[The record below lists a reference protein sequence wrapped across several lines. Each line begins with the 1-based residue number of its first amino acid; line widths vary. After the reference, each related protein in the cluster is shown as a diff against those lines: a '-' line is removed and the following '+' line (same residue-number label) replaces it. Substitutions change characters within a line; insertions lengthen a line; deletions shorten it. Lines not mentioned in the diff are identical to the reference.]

1 MTDEQRDTGSLLGR
15 GSEFSGKLAFF
26 GTVRIEGS
34 IEGEILSDDTLV
46 VADGGEV
53 KGTVEVGT
61 LIITGGTVEAKVKA
75 KKAVEIHAG
84 GRLVGE
90 VSSPVFQ
97 IDRGAIF
104 QGVSS
109 MPDEPTKS
117 EIEGPGS

>member
-1 MTDEQRDTGSLLGR
+1 
-15 GSEFSGKLAFF
+15 
-26 GTVRIEGS
+26 
-34 IEGEILSDDTLV
+34 
-46 VADGGEV
+46 
-53 KGTVEVGT
+53 
-61 LIITGGTVEAKVKA
+61 
-75 KKAVEIHAG
+75 VEIHAG